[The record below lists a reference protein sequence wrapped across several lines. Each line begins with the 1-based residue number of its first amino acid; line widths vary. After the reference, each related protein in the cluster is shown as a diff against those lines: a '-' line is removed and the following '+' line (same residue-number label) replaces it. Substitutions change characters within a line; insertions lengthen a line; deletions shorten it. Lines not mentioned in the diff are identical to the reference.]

1 MERGESE
8 VAVRRLR
15 AERTD
20 GERRLPHLRKE
31 NSAFPKSPRADFQ
44 GRLFSNT
51 CLEKW
56 SRRNVEQM
64 DALSLL
70 VNEETQSE
78 F

>member
-1 MERGESE
+1 MERGQSE
-8 VAVRRLR
+8 VAGRRLR

-31 NSAFPKSPRADFQ
+31 NSAFPKSPRADC
-44 GRLFSNT
+44 RLFLNT
-51 CLEKW
+51 FLEKW

-70 VNEETQSE
+70 LNEETQSE